1 MMKYLLAATV
11 VAALALPNL
20 AYAQHHHGGG
30 GGGGGWHGGGGG
42 WHHGGG
48 GWHGGGW
55 GVPSAGIYAYPYSYG
70 YTAPAYVEPSYAP
83 ARCWYPE
90 LGGYYACQ

>member
-42 WHHGGG
+42 WHHGG